1 MRTSSPLPVLAA
13 AVFVSILVPAANP
26 PRAQEAKS
34 IAGAQDFAITA
45 RDISVL
51 TARALSGSGE
61 AALRLSRHY
70 KYALHDAKAEVYW
83 LQIAAENGS
92 SLAQLD
98 YAYKLAEG
106 RNPDEQSRA
115 MYWAREALKSDANAD
130 GARAFLREHSV
141 K

>member
-1 MRTSSPLPVLAA
+1 MRTLSPLPVLAA
-13 AVFVSILVPAANP
+13 AIFVGVLLPAP
-26 PRAQEAKS
+26 DGPRAQERKPV
-34 IAGAQDFAITA
+34 AGMQDSAVTA
-45 RDISVL
+45 RDMSAL
-51 TARALSGSGE
+51 RARALSGSGE

-70 KYALHDAKAEVYW
+70 GIVLIDAKAEVYW
-83 LQIAAENGS
+83 LQIAAEDGN

-106 RNPDEQSRA
+106 RNPDDQSRA

-130 GARAFLREHSV
+130 AARAFLREHPV

>member
-1 MRTSSPLPVLAA
+1 MRTSSLLPVLAA
-13 AVFVSILVPAANP
+13 AIFVGVLVPAANS
-26 PRAQEAKS
+26 PRAQEAKP
-34 IAGAQDFAITA
+34 IGGVQDFAVTA
-45 RDISVL
+45 RDIL
-51 TARALSGSGE
+51 ALRARALSGSGE
-61 AALRLSRHY
+61 AALRLSRY
-70 KYALHDAKAEVYW
+70 YGFVLHDAKAEVYW

-106 RNPDEQSRA
+106 RNPDDQSRA

-130 GARAFLREHSV
+130 AARAFLREHSV